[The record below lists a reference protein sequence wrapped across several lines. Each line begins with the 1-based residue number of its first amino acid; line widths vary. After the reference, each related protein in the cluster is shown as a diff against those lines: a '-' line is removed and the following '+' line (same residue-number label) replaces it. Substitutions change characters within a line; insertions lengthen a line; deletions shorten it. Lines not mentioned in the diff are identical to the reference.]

1 MTNLKINLFCKK
13 LESVQYKAA
22 LATTGAIQGTSR
34 DKIYQ
39 ELGLESLKSRR
50 WYKGRSRIFKMIKEE
65 APNYLI
71 NFAPKC
77 ETNARTRNNSIPTF
91 NYRKNRFKYSFFTS
105 TLNDWFNLD
114 LSIGNSESISI
125 FQSRLLIFIRPV

>member
-1 MTNLKINLFCKK
+1 MTNLKINIFCEK

-22 LATTGAIQGTSR
+22 LATTGAIQGTCR

-50 WYKGRSRIFKMIKEE
+50 WYKGRSRIFKVRKGE

-71 NFAPKC
+71 NFLPKC

-91 NYRKNRFKYSFFTS
+91 NYRNNRFKYSFFPS
-105 TLNDWFNLD
+105 TLNDWFDLD

-125 FQSRLLIFIRPV
+125 FKSRLLIFIRPV